1 MEITSVNN
9 DLVKDTAKL
18 QQKKYRDETGL
29 FLLEG
34 FKAVEEAHL
43 SGIKIVRAF
52 VEKNKK
58 GKYLFLNTEIIETNE
73 AVLKKISTTSTP
85 PEITAV
91 AVQPDNSY
99 ENLGRNIVL
108 LENIR
113 DLGNLGTI
121 IRTSVAF
128 GIDTIVLYGE
138 TVDIYNPK
146 VVRSAV
152 GQLWKINIVQMKTVA
167 ELKKYFSNY
176 KRYATL
182 PKSDNSKYLS
192 DVKFSDEF
200 KLVMFGSE
208 ADGLSEELKNFA
220 TDNVTIEMK
229 DNVESLNLS
238 ISVGVVLYKM
248 LQI

>member
-9 DLVKDTAKL
+9 ELVKETVKL
-18 QQKKYRDETGL
+18 QQKKYRENK

-34 FKAVEEAHL
+34 FKAVEEAYL
-43 SGIKIVRAF
+43 SGIKFDKVF

-58 GKYLFLNTEIIETNE
+58 GKYLFLNCEIIETNE

-85 PEITAV
+85 PEIVAV
-91 AVQPDNSY
+91 AYQRENSFDNIGSKV
-99 ENLGRNIVL
+99 VL

-128 GIDTIVLYGE
+128 GVNTIVLYGE
-138 TVDIYNPK
+138 TVDLYNPK

-152 GQLWKINIVQMKTVA
+152 GNLWKINVVQMENIA
-167 ELKKYFSNY
+167 QLNKYFSGY
-176 KRYATL
+176 ERFGTL
-182 PKSDNSKYLS
+182 PKSDNSEYLS
-192 DVKFSDEF
+192 KIDFNDKS
-200 KLVMFGSE
+200 KLIMFGAE
-208 ADGLSEELKNFA
+208 ADGLSEDLKEFA
-220 TDNVTIEMK
+220 TENITIEMT

-238 ISVGVVLYKM
+238 VSVGVVLYKVFVK
-248 LQI
+248 

>member
-1 MEITSVNN
+1 M
-9 DLVKDTAKL
+9 
-18 QQKKYRDETGL
+18 
-29 FLLEG
+29 
-34 FKAVEEAHL
+34 
-43 SGIKIVRAF
+43 
-52 VEKNKK
+52 
-58 GKYLFLNTEIIETNE
+58 
-73 AVLKKISTTSTP
+73 
-85 PEITAV
+85 
-91 AVQPDNSY
+91 
-99 ENLGRNIVL
+99 

-128 GIDTIVLYGE
+128 GIDTIVLCGE

-152 GQLWKINIVQMKTVA
+152 GQLWKINIVQMKTVE

-200 KLVMFGSE
+200 RLVMFGSE
-208 ADGLSEELKNFA
+208 ADGLSDELKEFA

-248 LQI
+248 LI